1 MARALLLQPAVL
13 LADEPT
19 AHQDR
24 GHADGLL
31 DAFCAA
37 AGAGSA
43 VLIATHDEIAWS
55 RADRVLSMRDGR
67 VTEGA
72 PR

>member
-1 MARALLLQPAVL
+1 ML

-31 DAFCAA
+31 DALAAA
-37 AGAGSA
+37 AGDGSA

-67 VTEGA
+67 LAEGA

>member
-1 MARALLLQPAVL
+1 VARALLLRPAVL

-24 GHADGLL
+24 GHADALL
-31 DAFCAA
+31 DALVAQA
-37 AGAGSA
+37 RAGSA
-43 VLIATHDEIAWS
+43 ILIATHDEIAWS

-67 VTEGA
+67 LAVGT
-72 PR
+72 P